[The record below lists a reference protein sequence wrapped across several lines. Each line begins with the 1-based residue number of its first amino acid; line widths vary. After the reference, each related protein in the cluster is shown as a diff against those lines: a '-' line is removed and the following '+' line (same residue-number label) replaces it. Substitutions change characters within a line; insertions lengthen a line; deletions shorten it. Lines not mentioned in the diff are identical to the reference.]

1 MAAEKLLGFSLAAG
15 LALVCCGGP
24 LLLVALGS
32 LGLSA
37 WAGQA
42 GYVLI
47 PVFLASV
54 GLMGI
59 WLYLRNRSASSVAAD
74 CRKFDVETRKL
85 KP

>member
-59 WLYLRNRSASSVAAD
+59 WLIYATVPPHRSPLTAASSMS
-74 CRKFDVETRKL
+74 KHES
-85 KP
+85 